1 MTRDVRVRFAPS
13 PTGYL
18 HIGGVRTALFNWLFA
33 RRHGGAFVLRID
45 DTDQRRNR
53 EEALAP
59 ILDGF
64 RWLGLDWDEGPE
76 IGGDRGP
83 YFQSEREDLYARA
96 VERLL
101 ERGYA
106 YLDYA
111 TPEETQEERKQAE
124 KRGERFV
131 YSRRWMATGEEDRRR
146 FEAEGRVAAVRLK
159 PPRDGECR
167 FHDEIRGDMA
177 FAWADEQDH
186 IVRRADGTYLY
197 HLASVVDDVEM
208 GITHVI
214 RAEEHLSNTPR
225 QLWIFEGLGAEPPV
239 FAHLP
244 YVAEP
249 GSRRKLSKRKLAKYL
264 AHTDFAELYAHGR
277 RIADRLG
284 LEVDE
289 ETFNPVLVDF
299 YRRSGFLPDA
309 LVNYLLLLGW
319 SLDDRTESFT
329 RDEMIRHFSLER
341 VSRAAASFD
350 PKKLMAFEERAM
362 QALPLDDKLERVLP
376 FLERV
381 GWIEDPADEATRR
394 YVGRL
399 VEAAGDRIKIAGDVL
414 DYEELFGADDAYP
427 WDEAAFDKRILRPDG
442 AVELLAAFRRDL
454 AATDASSA
462 ADFEAQMRR
471 FVEARGVKLG
481 AIIHAAR
488 VAATGKPV
496 GFGMF
501 EILEL
506 LGRERVLARLDRA
519 LTHARARTTPSTS
532 TPTEKPR

>member
-1 MTRDVRVRFAPS
+1 MTADVRVRFAPS

-33 RRHGGAFVLRID
+33 RHHGGAFVLRID

-59 ILDGF
+59 ILAGF

-76 IGGDRGP
+76 VGGAFGP
-83 YFQSEREDLYARA
+83 YFQSEREALYARA
-96 VERLL
+96 VDRLI

-106 YLDYA
+106 YPDYA
-111 TPEETQEERKQAE
+111 TPEEIQSERQEAE

-131 YSRRWMATGEEDRRR
+131 YSRRWTAGSEEDRAR
-146 FEAEGRVAAVRLK
+146 FEAEGRAAAVRLAM
-159 PPRDGECR
+159 PRDGECR
-167 FHDEIRGDMA
+167 FTDRIRGDMA
-177 FAWADEQDH
+177 FAWSDEQDH
-186 IVRRADGTYLY
+186 VLRRADGTYLY

-208 GITHVI
+208 GISHVI

-225 QLWIFEGLGAEPPV
+225 QLRIFEGLGAEPPS

-249 GSRRKLSKRKLAKYL
+249 GSRKKLSKRKLAKYL
-264 AHTDFAELYAHGR
+264 GNPDFAELCQHGM
-277 RIADRLG
+277 RIARRLG
-284 LEVDE
+284 LAVDE

-299 YRRSGFLPDA
+299 YRESGFLPDA

-319 SLDDRTESFT
+319 SLDDRAEDFS
-329 RDEMIRHFSLER
+329 RDEMILHFSLER

-350 PKKLMAFEERAM
+350 PKKLLAFQERAM
-362 QALPLDDKLERVLP
+362 QALPLDERVERVLP
-376 FLERV
+376 FLERA
-381 GWIEDPADEATRR
+381 GWIEAQPGEEARR
-394 YVGRL
+394 YVRRL
-399 VEAAGDRIKIAGDVL
+399 VEAAGARIKVAGDVL
-414 DYEELFGADDAYP
+414 DYEELFVADDAYP
-427 WDEAAFDKRILRPDG
+427 WDEAAFDKRILRPEG
-442 AVELLAAFRRDL
+442 AVDLLAAFRDEL
-454 AATDASSA
+454 AAAPA
-462 ADFEAQMRR
+462 AAFEELMLA
-471 FVEARGVKLG
+471 FVDARGLKLG

-488 VAATGKPV
+488 VAVTGKPV

-506 LGRERVLARLDRA
+506 LGRERCLVRLDRA
-519 LTHARARTTPSTS
+519 LAHAHTL
-532 TPTEKPR
+532 K